1 MASQT
6 QNKQANR
13 LVERPMVN
21 WAIAVVSENKIDV
34 LMKEERL
41 SKVCRDQ
48 HPLFYLEKYHSPYC
62 KYLYIQE
69 LQKLYL

>member
-1 MASQT
+1 MQQEKIVSMASQT

-21 WAIAVVSENKIDV
+21 WVIAVVSENKIDV

-41 SKVCRDQ
+41 SKG
-48 HPLFYLEKYHSPYC
+48 L
-62 KYLYIQE
+62 
-69 LQKLYL
+69 

>member
-1 MASQT
+1 MFCLIIIRQCNKKKIVSMASQT

-41 SKVCRDQ
+41 SKG
-48 HPLFYLEKYHSPYC
+48 L
-62 KYLYIQE
+62 
-69 LQKLYL
+69 